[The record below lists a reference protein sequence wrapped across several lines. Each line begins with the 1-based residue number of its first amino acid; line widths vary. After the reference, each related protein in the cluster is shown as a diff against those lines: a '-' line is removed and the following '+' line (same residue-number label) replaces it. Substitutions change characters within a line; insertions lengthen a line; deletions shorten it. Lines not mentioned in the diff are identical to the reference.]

1 MARLRLGYTTQVQP
15 GRRNLPSAK
24 QHDKE
29 HAAMKTAFN
38 PFFFQ
43 ELLIEQSLKGVQTL
57 VKMAEANEKMV
68 VQALDFQRKNR
79 DEAVK
84 VVEQLGEQAKANT
97 RLWVDMAEKVLAY
110 QVQGYK
116 QASKASIDEFNKQVA
131 QFSKS

>member
-1 MARLRLGYTTQVQP
+1 
-15 GRRNLPSAK
+15 
-24 QHDKE
+24 
-29 HAAMKTAFN
+29 MKTAFN

-131 QFSKS
+131 QLSKS